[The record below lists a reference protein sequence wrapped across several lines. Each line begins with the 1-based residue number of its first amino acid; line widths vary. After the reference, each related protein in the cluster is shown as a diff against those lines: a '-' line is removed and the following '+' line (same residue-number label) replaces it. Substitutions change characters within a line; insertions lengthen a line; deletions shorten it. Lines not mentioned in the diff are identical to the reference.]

1 MDERALMARSGG
13 PVTRSRLV
21 RELAGLGLRP
31 DDTLMFHT
39 ALSAL
44 GYVPGGPLTVIAALR
59 EVLGE
64 KGTLLV
70 YSGWNDAPP
79 HDFAD
84 WPAPWREAV
93 RAEHPAYDP
102 ELSEGTHDNGRLP
115 EALRRMPGALRTRHP
130 DSFVALGARAEAL
143 VSHLPWDD
151 PYGAQG
157 PLGRLV
163 ATGGRVLLLGAPLDT
178 LTVLH
183 HAEALAQAPGKRR
196 LTYEVP
202 VLDADGTRVWQRYQD
217 IDTED
222 EAFDYGQVVP
232 EGVWP
237 FTVIAQEALAAGIG
251 VRGRVGAADS
261 HLFEAAEL
269 VRFGVEWI
277 ERNIT
282 TA

>member
-1 MDERALMARSGG
+1 MDERVLMERSQG
-13 PVTRSRLV
+13 PVTHSRLV
-21 RELAGLGLRP
+21 RELTALGLRP
-31 DDTLMFHT
+31 GDTLMFHT

-44 GYVPGGPLTVIAALR
+44 GYVPGGPLTVISALR

-64 KGTLLV
+64 EGTLLV

-79 HDFAD
+79 YDFTD
-84 WPAPWREAV
+84 WPAPWQEAV

-115 EALRRMPGALRTRHP
+115 EALRRLPGARRTRHP
-130 DSFVALGARAEAL
+130 DSFVALGARAKAL
-143 VSHLPWDD
+143 TDAVPWDD
-151 PYGAQG
+151 PYGAGG

-183 HAEALAQAPGKRR
+183 HAEALAQAPGKRH

-202 VLDADGTRVWQRYQD
+202 VLDAEGNRVWQRYWD

-237 FTVIAQEALAAGIG
+237 FTVIAREALAAGIG
-251 VRGRVGAADS
+251 LRGRVGAAEC
-261 HLFEAAEL
+261 HLFEAPEL

-282 TA
+282 AA

>member
-1 MDERALMARSGG
+1 MDERALLARSGG

-21 RELAGLGLRP
+21 RELAALGLRP
-31 DDTLMFHT
+31 GDTVMFHT

-44 GYVPGGPLTVIAALR
+44 GYVPGGPLTVVAALR
-59 EVLGE
+59 EVLGAR
-64 KGTLLV
+64 GTLLV

-79 HDFAD
+79 QDFTT
-84 WPAPWREAV
+84 WPAPWQQAV

-115 EALRRMPGALRTRHP
+115 EALRRLPGARRTRHP
-130 DSFVALGARAEAL
+130 DSFAALGAAAEAL
-143 VSHLPWDD
+143 VGEVPWDD
-151 PYGAQG
+151 PYGAAG

-163 ATGGRVLLLGAPLDT
+163 AAGGRVLLLGAPLDT

-183 HAEALAQAPGKRR
+183 HAEALARAPGKRHLR
-196 LTYEVP
+196 YEVP
-202 VLDADGTRVWQRYQD
+202 VLGPDGARVWQSYWD

-222 EAFDYGQVVP
+222 EAFAYGQAVP

-237 FTVIAQEALAAGIG
+237 FTVIAREALAEGIG
-251 VRGRVGAADS
+251 LRGRVGAAES

-269 VRFGVEWI
+269 VHFGVRWI

-282 TA
+282 RE